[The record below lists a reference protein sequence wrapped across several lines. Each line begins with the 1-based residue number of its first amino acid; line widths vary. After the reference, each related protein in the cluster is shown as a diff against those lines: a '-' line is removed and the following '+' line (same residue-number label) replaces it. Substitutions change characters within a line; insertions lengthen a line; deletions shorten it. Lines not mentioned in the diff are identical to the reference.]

1 MIMVEPF
8 DPVAHNRA
16 AWDQLVAEDNEWTR
30 PVSPEAVQRAREGDW
45 SIVLIGY
52 EPVDTSWF
60 PTSLAGVDVLCLA
73 GGGGQQGPTL
83 AAARATVT
91 VFDNSPHQLAQDE
104 LVAAREN
111 LEISTVLGDM
121 RDLSAFPDNAFDLIV
136 NPVSNLFCPDLQ
148 PVWQECYRVLR
159 PGGTLLVG
167 FVNPDVYIFD
177 YATLENRGEFI
188 VRHPLPYSDIADMSA
203 DERASAFSPH
213 AAVEYSHSMA
223 EQIGGQLTAGF
234 VLTDFQQA
242 PHQSSPTGRYM
253 PGYFA
258 TRAVKPADRP
268 G

>member
-1 MIMVEPF
+1 
-8 DPVAHNRA
+8 
-16 AWDQLVAEDNEWTR
+16 
-30 PVSPEAVQRAREGDW
+30 
-45 SIVLIGY
+45 
-52 EPVDTSWF
+52 
-60 PTSLAGVDVLCLA
+60 
-73 GGGGQQGPTL
+73 
-83 AAARATVT
+83 
-91 VFDNSPHQLAQDE
+91 
-104 LVAAREN
+104 
-111 LEISTVLGDM
+111 M

-159 PGGTLLVG
+159 PGGALLVG

-177 YATLENRGEFI
+177 YAALENRGEFI

-203 DERASAFSPH
+203 DERESAFGPH

-242 PHQSSPTGRYM
+242 PHQSSPTGRYL

-258 TRAVKPADRP
+258 TRAVETRKPARIVKPYRTRAGVAHPEASPAGVRSP
-268 G
+268 GQALTVWSPGCLPFPLWPAVIS